1 MLIREVILKN
11 FMSYEYARIP
21 LKGGVNIVTG
31 PNGSGKSSL
40 LLGICVALGDTY
52 TERSKRLSDLI
63 RWGEDLAEVSL
74 TLDNRKG
81 KRGYR
86 PVPRFDMDEVRLT
99 RYLRKD
105 GKYWF
110 ELNQRNVTKTEVVD
124 ILRTF
129 GFDPS
134 NMLIIMHQAM
144 PTRFA
149 SMNPEERLK
158 ILEQAVGFDT
168 FRREVLEAKEKLR
181 GVLSEEESLNNL
193 LEQARETLGHWREQ
207 NEKLQRKK
215 QLKRRMRFLKRER
228 AWSEVMALEERVREL
243 EEELERA
250 QEELSE
256 AEEEMERYTSKVTGS
271 ESDLKRLRDDWF
283 NLIER
288 RGEKER
294 LLGESE
300 QGIILAKDHLG
311 HIERLINNSKEQ
323 EQRIEITTRML
334 KERLKEGPT
343 TLDDYFDLV
352 SDLEEKQHSAYQS
365 LREDLLEQRSSYEAR
380 LNHLSDQ
387 LIETEGEVQV
397 VNREMEALLNS
408 IDDAND
414 EYVDSRINIA
424 LIRDRRGRLRGRIQE
439 LEGEMDEARLE
450 LKDAEAEALVL
461 GQRVDTGRDGEEI
474 LSEMRQI
481 SGKLMGLSEVPE
493 NAEEMY
499 ERYKE
504 TFEEIKDKV
513 EQVKEN
519 RRKIMQEIQERRR
532 KWQEVM
538 RDLLDE
544 VNARYSTLL
553 AKLNAKGGVKLLNPG
568 DIEEAGLEIYVGF
581 KGAQQSRLDPYT
593 HSGGER
599 STSVMAFL
607 LALQQNILSPFRA
620 VDEFDLHMD
629 PKNKVVVSD
638 FIVETMEDTEDQYM
652 AITPSQ
658 VTFQEKDVHIIMV
671 QKTDDVSSVRLVE
684 EN

>member
-21 LKGGVNIVTG
+21 LKGGVNVVSG

-52 TERSKRLSDLI
+52 TERSKKLSDLI

-81 KRGYR
+81 ERGYR

-99 RYLRKD
+99 RYLRSD

-110 ELNQRNVTKTEVVD
+110 ELNQRNITKTEVVD

-144 PTRFA
+144 PSRFA

-168 FRREVLEAKEKLR
+168 FREDVLEAKEKLR

-215 QLKRRMRFLKRER
+215 QLKKRMRFLKRER
-228 AWSEVMALEERVREL
+228 AWSQVMALEDSVKEL
-243 EEELERA
+243 EGDLEDAR
-250 QEELSE
+250 QELSE
-256 AEEEMERYTSKVTGS
+256 AEEEMESYTSKLMNS
-271 ESDLKRLRDDWF
+271 ESDLKTLRDDWF
-283 NLIER
+283 HLIDQ

-300 QGIILAKDHLG
+300 QGITLAKDHLG
-311 HIERLINNSKEQ
+311 HIERLINNSKEH
-323 EQRIEITTRML
+323 EQRLEITTQML
-334 KERLKEGPT
+334 KERMKEGPT
-343 TLDDYFDLV
+343 TLDDYFDLINE
-352 SDLEEKQHSAYQS
+352 LEEKQHSGYQS
-365 LREDLLEQRSSYEAR
+365 LRDDLLEQRSSYEAR

-387 LIETEGEVQV
+387 LVKTEEDVHEV
-397 VNREMEALLNS
+397 NKEMEDLRNR
-408 IDDAND
+408 IDNAND
-414 EYVDSRINIA
+414 EYITSRINIA
-424 LIRDRRGRLRGRIQE
+424 LIKDRRGRLGGRIE
-439 LEGEMDEARLE
+439 RIEGEIDEARHELE
-450 LKDAEAEALVL
+450 EAEAEALVH
-461 GQRVDTGRDGEEI
+461 GQRIDTGRDSDEI
-474 LSEMRQI
+474 LSEMRRI

-493 NAEEMY
+493 NAQEMY

-504 TFEEIKDKV
+504 TFEEIKEKV

-519 RRKIMQEIQERRR
+519 RRKIMREIQERRK

-538 RDLLDE
+538 RDLLEE
-544 VNARYSTLL
+544 VNARYQTLL
-553 AKLNAKGGVKLLNPG
+553 AKLNAKGDVRLLNPG

-581 KGAQQSRLDPYT
+581 KGAQKSKLDPYT

-599 STSVMAFL
+599 STSVMTFL

-629 PKNKVVVSD
+629 PKNKGVVSD
-638 FIVETMEDTEDQYM
+638 FIVDTMEDTEDQYM

-658 VTFQEKDVHIIMV
+658 VSFQGKDVHIILV

-684 EN
+684 E